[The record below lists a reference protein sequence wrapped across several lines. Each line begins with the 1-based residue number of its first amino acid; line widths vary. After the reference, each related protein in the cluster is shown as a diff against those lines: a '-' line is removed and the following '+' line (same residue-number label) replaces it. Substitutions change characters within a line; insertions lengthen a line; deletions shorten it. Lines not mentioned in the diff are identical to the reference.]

1 MPCWRQAIDPCKMK
15 ILITNKE
22 QNLVNKWIKE
32 LLTQGYSPDEMIK
45 IFRMAKQMNDE
56 YKKQRLKDND
66 KSKNI

>member
-1 MPCWRQAIDPCKMK
+1 MLCWRQAIERCKMK
-15 ILITNKE
+15 TLTNKE